1 MKNGRVRPKIGNIL
15 FNILSI
21 VTLIAVV
28 FVLFNIVSGAK
39 GYAVTSESM
48 EKTLS
53 RGDIVFSKKVSFEE
67 LRVGDVITV
76 GSKELDEYFTH
87 RIVSIDKDNKTI
99 ETKGDNNPEK
109 DPMATPADRV
119 IGKMWY
125 SVPLLGYITISFGS
139 VSQTKGLIILAI
151 VAVALIALNM
161 ILTGTKNKEVAA
173 MNKIRRIMTPV
184 MAIVLVLCIGYFSG
198 MSKTSAWFYDSGV
211 IDSGDSF
218 VFGNLSVNTKFV
230 INHSV
235 LFEATTKL
243 ADENE
248 KFFDKAVNFDD
259 VNVANSGTVPAR
271 VYINIDVTNGAKGYR
286 WFVYTDDMLI
296 NGSIKETIKAN
307 VKDLTKAGLDEY
319 NSSKYVLLAPGESKV
334 VRIASWV
341 EYDDVSA
348 ELMKGESLTIATR
361 IYMTAT
367 QNTDGIID

>member
-87 RIVSIDKDNKTI
+87 RIVSIDKVNKTI

-161 ILTGTKNKEVAA
+161 ILTGTKNKK
-173 MNKIRRIMTPV
+173 N
-184 MAIVLVLCIGYFSG
+184 GGGS
-198 MSKTSAWFYDSGV
+198 
-211 IDSGDSF
+211 
-218 VFGNLSVNTKFV
+218 
-230 INHSV
+230 
-235 LFEATTKL
+235 
-243 ADENE
+243 DE
-248 KFFDKAVNFDD
+248 
-259 VNVANSGTVPAR
+259 
-271 VYINIDVTNGAKGYR
+271 
-286 WFVYTDDMLI
+286 
-296 NGSIKETIKAN
+296 
-307 VKDLTKAGLDEY
+307 
-319 NSSKYVLLAPGESKV
+319 
-334 VRIASWV
+334 
-341 EYDDVSA
+341 
-348 ELMKGESLTIATR
+348 
-361 IYMTAT
+361 
-367 QNTDGIID
+367 

>member
-1 MKNGRVRPKIGNIL
+1 
-15 FNILSI
+15 
-21 VTLIAVV
+21 
-28 FVLFNIVSGAK
+28 
-39 GYAVTSESM
+39 
-48 EKTLS
+48 
-53 RGDIVFSKKVSFEE
+53 
-67 LRVGDVITV
+67 
-76 GSKELDEYFTH
+76 
-87 RIVSIDKDNKTI
+87 
-99 ETKGDNNPEK
+99 
-109 DPMATPADRV
+109 
-119 IGKMWY
+119 
-125 SVPLLGYITISFGS
+125 
-139 VSQTKGLIILAI
+139 
-151 VAVALIALNM
+151 
-161 ILTGTKNKEVAA
+161 

-184 MAIVLVLCIGYFSG
+184 MAIILVLCIGYFSG

-319 NSSKYVLLAPGESKV
+319 NSSKYILLAPGESKV

>member
-1 MKNGRVRPKIGNIL
+1 
-15 FNILSI
+15 
-21 VTLIAVV
+21 
-28 FVLFNIVSGAK
+28 
-39 GYAVTSESM
+39 
-48 EKTLS
+48 
-53 RGDIVFSKKVSFEE
+53 
-67 LRVGDVITV
+67 
-76 GSKELDEYFTH
+76 
-87 RIVSIDKDNKTI
+87 
-99 ETKGDNNPEK
+99 
-109 DPMATPADRV
+109 
-119 IGKMWY
+119 
-125 SVPLLGYITISFGS
+125 
-139 VSQTKGLIILAI
+139 
-151 VAVALIALNM
+151 
-161 ILTGTKNKEVAA
+161 

-319 NSSKYVLLAPGESKV
+319 NSSKYVLLVPGESKV